1 MIKGINIGIVF
12 PSDKVST
19 ELILIIRAKKCTQFT
34 ERSAFHQLTDLK
46 S

>member
-19 ELILIIRAKKCTQFT
+19 ELILIIRAKKCTQLT